1 MYTILGNIKCSY
13 CFPSVLLELP
23 SKPGD
28 DVMVTWKTSTAP
40 GVCPGMSFSPPLE
53 GKPST
58 DVLKSTSKEVKSDE
72 EEHLHPLVVA
82 AQGMVTGHQFRPNN
96 PKTVQANVVFRDGQK
111 ILENSSLLCGGFSPP
126 LPEASSLATASQFDL
141 SLNSD
146 GKGTRPGMVSPDLA
160 NSQSPL
166 EENQGLQPSNHMVDQ
181 ENAEDHDGQTLQLSL
196 GINGSI
202 LPVAA
207 MQDSVN
213 QLQQA
218 TPSGKYGID
227 ETEDSNSSSQ
237 SDTEVSLSSGDS
249 TTPSRPVTPEA
260 VNSPQLGQ
268 LHPNNI
274 IAAEAIVANH
284 DRLVLPYDPQFSV
297 ASNAIR
303 LPAVP
308 SRSVVQDRVGQ
319 YTYDQD
325 EAEGNSSSVQSDPNG
340 SLSSDD
346 SRTQSRTFSPQAVN
360 FPQLYQLHSN
370 NPMAVEANTGVNRD
384 EPAWGMP
391 LDSQQSSAVHTGSA
405 VQDPVGQTHQG
416 MAWDIYNTDEEE
428 TSSSSSQCETD
439 ASLSSHDSSVGAQ
452 LVVPQAANSPSPLT
466 LTDHHLDANNP
477 VAGQADVPGQAF
489 GNQPSEND
497 DETQYMNIQQVC
509 IVMRSSQLSIFFSFP
524 FVSFF
529 YFSFLSF
536 FFFVSSLLFVCL
548 KKFFDICR

>member
-13 CFPSVLLELP
+13 FFPSVLLELP

-28 DVMVTWKTSTAP
+28 DVMVTSKTSTAP
-40 GVCPGMSFSPPLE
+40 GVCPGMSFSPF
-53 GKPST
+53 
-58 DVLKSTSKEVKSDE
+58 VLKSTSKAVKSDE
-72 EEHLHPLVVA
+72 EEHLHPFVVA

-111 ILENSSLLCGGFSPP
+111 ILESSSLLCGGFSPP

-160 NSQSPL
+160 NSQSPR

-181 ENAEDHDGQTLQLSL
+181 ENAEDHDGQTLQLSP

-207 MQDSVN
+207 MQDSVK

-218 TPSGKYGID
+218 TPSGKYGMD

-268 LHPNNI
+268 LHPKNI
-274 IAAEAIVANH
+274 IAGEAIVANH

-303 LPAVP
+303 LPAIP

-346 SRTQSRTFSPQAVN
+346 SRTQSRKFSLQAAN
-360 FPQLYQLHSN
+360 SPQLYQLHSN
-370 NPMAVEANTGVNRD
+370 NLMTVEANTGVNHG
-384 EPAWGMP
+384 EPGWGMP
-391 LDSQQSSAVHTGSA
+391 VDSQQSSAVHTGSTM
-405 VQDPVGQTHQG
+405 QDPAGQMHQG
-416 MAWDIYNTDEEE
+416 MAWGVYNTDEEE
-428 TSSSSSQCETD
+428 NSSSLSQCDTD
-439 ASLSSHDSSVGAQ
+439 ASLSSHDSSAGAQ
-452 LVVPQAANSPSPLT
+452 PVVPQAANSLSPLV
-466 LTDHHLDANNP
+466 TDHHLDANNP
-477 VAGQADVPGQAF
+477 VADQADAPGQAF

-509 IVMRSSQLSIFFSFP
+509 IVMRSS
-524 FVSFF
+524 
-529 YFSFLSF
+529 
-536 FFFVSSLLFVCL
+536 
-548 KKFFDICR
+548 

>member
-53 GKPST
+53 DKPST
-58 DVLKSTSKEVKSDE
+58 DVLKSTSKAVKSDE
-72 EEHLHPLVVA
+72 EEHLHPFVVA

-111 ILENSSLLCGGFSPP
+111 ILESSSLLCGGFSPP

-160 NSQSPL
+160 NSQSPR

-181 ENAEDHDGQTLQLSL
+181 ENAEDHDGQTLQLSP

-202 LPVAA
+202 LPVVA

-213 QLQQA
+213 QLQQV
-218 TPSGKYGID
+218 TPSGKYGMD

-260 VNSPQLGQ
+260 VNS
-268 LHPNNI
+268 
-274 IAAEAIVANH
+274 NH

-319 YTYDQD
+319 CTYDQD

-346 SRTQSRTFSPQAVN
+346 SRTQSRTFSLQAAN
-360 FPQLYQLHSN
+360 SPQLYQLHSN
-370 NPMAVEANTGVNRD
+370 NLMTVEANTGVNHG
-384 EPAWGMP
+384 EPGWGMP
-391 LDSQQSSAVHTGSA
+391 VDSQQSSAVHTGSA
-405 VQDPVGQTHQG
+405 MQDPVCQMHQG
-416 MAWDIYNTDEEE
+416 MAWDVCNTDEEE
-428 TSSSSSQCETD
+428 NSSSLSQCDTD
-439 ASLSSHDSSVGAQ
+439 ASLSSHDSSAGAQ
-452 LVVPQAANSPSPLT
+452 PVVPQAANSPSPLV
-466 LTDHHLDANNP
+466 TDRHLDANNP
-477 VAGQADVPGQAF
+477 VADQADAPGQAF

-497 DETQYMNIQQVC
+497 DETQHMNILQVC
-509 IVMRSSQLSIFFSFP
+509 IVMRSS
-524 FVSFF
+524 
-529 YFSFLSF
+529 
-536 FFFVSSLLFVCL
+536 
-548 KKFFDICR
+548 